1 MAKPGPGAVF
11 GILTACLGLLLG
23 CASAHDRTLSRVYR
37 VNERSE
43 QLALS
48 RFLRGE
54 RATLLAPPLHYID
67 GPARLGGMD
76 ARLRPEDSIWIDVDG
91 SAERVD
97 LKMNWAAFDRAM
109 RTHGRVEAQRRSGE
123 WVLVIEAPPRRFD
136 SNAYY
141 IQTRDG
147 RIWVLTTQLE
157 PVRTLPLSIPHCDN
171 TPVFES
177 PSRVV
182 LVFPGL
188 RAADLKPWPRP
199 LVYGGEGVRSRCLST
214 TE

>member
-1 MAKPGPGAVF
+1 MAKPVPGAVV
-11 GILTACLGLLLG
+11 GTLTACLGLLLG

-54 RATLLAPPLHYID
+54 RATLLTPALHYID

-76 ARLRPEDSIWIDVDG
+76 ARLRPEDSIRVDG
-91 SAERVD
+91 VD
-97 LKMNWAAFDRAM
+97 LRMNWEAFDRAM
-109 RTHGRVEAQRRSGE
+109 RKHGRVEAQGRNGE
-123 WVLVIEAPPRRFD
+123 WILVTEALPWMRD

-147 RIWVLTTQLE
+147 RIWVLTTQLV
-157 PVRTLPLSIPHCDN
+157 PVRTLPVSIPHCDN

-177 PSRVV
+177 PSWVV
-182 LVFPGL
+182 FVFPGL

-199 LVYGGEGVRSRCLST
+199 LVYEGEDVRSRCLST